1 MLLIDER
8 ADEKAGEHSAG
19 AGRQYHGRL
28 GKIEQSQVGVF
39 VTLATPLSSPWID
52 GELFIPES
60 WFSPAAAKQRAK
72 AEIPTER
79 TFQTKPELAGLMIQ
93 RAASNGIPF
102 EAVGMASLYGRN
114 QALRA
119 DLDQAGIE
127 YDADIPANTQ
137 VYLGRPQGYYPQTKR
152 GKPAKRPIVQGRAD
166 EVGSLLEQPHRR
178 WQRLSVRPTERGHL
192 IADFVR
198 LPVWTLYHQTIRRGW
213 LLIRLDDSR
222 VTFPLSNAP
231 WQTALATMA
240 RRQSF
245 RHFAERSNQDRK
257 SDFGW
262 DEFQAIKDR
271 AWQHQLALTILAG
284 WFITEIRLDWA
295 SRYQHQPDLLAH
307 DQIEV
312 LPALSVANIR
322 E

>member
-1 MLLIDER
+1 
-8 ADEKAGEHSAG
+8 
-19 AGRQYHGRL
+19 
-28 GKIEQSQVGVF
+28 
-39 VTLATPLSSPWID
+39 
-52 GELFIPES
+52 
-60 WFSPAAAKQRAK
+60 
-72 AEIPTER
+72 
-79 TFQTKPELAGLMIQ
+79 
-93 RAASNGIPF
+93 
-102 EAVGMASLYGRN
+102 
-114 QALRA
+114 
-119 DLDQAGIE
+119 
-127 YDADIPANTQ
+127 
-137 VYLGRPQGYYPQTKR
+137 
-152 GKPAKRPIVQGRAD
+152 
-166 EVGSLLEQPHRR
+166 VGSLLEQPHRR
-178 WQRLSVRPTERGHL
+178 WQRLSVRPTEHGHL

-198 LPVWTLYHQTIRRGW
+198 LPVWTLYHQTIRREW

-295 SRYQHQPDLLAH
+295 SRYQPQPDLLAH